1 MNLYDAFSVLIVITA
16 LFAYLNH
23 KLVKLNTSIGIM
35 LIAFIFSLLMIMAG
49 KFFPDILRDISGL
62 ISRFN
67 FSEILLGSMLS
78 FMLFAGAIHIELEE
92 LRRERLSVI
101 LFSTIGVMLSTL
113 IVGTGVYF
121 LLPLFNLNIAYIHC
135 LLFGVVISPTDPIA
149 VLSIIQESRIPKSTE
164 LKISGESLFN
174 DGVAVV
180 IFVTLHHVAQNPDSV
195 TFLNVAGLF
204 LREALGGVALG
215 LLLGYSGFILMKSID
230 QYKVEIL
237 ITLAIVMGGYMLA
250 SKIHVSGPLAMV
262 TAGIFIGNRGRRL
275 AMSET
280 TRENINKFW
289 ELVDDILNAI
299 LFLLIGLELLVI
311 QFISHYLL
319 IGILSIFL
327 VVATRFV
334 SVWLPAQIV
343 RLTREINLRTILV
356 LTWGG
361 LRGGISVA
369 LALSLKPEMNRDL
382 WVSLTY
388 LIVAFSI
395 IVQGLTIRKL
405 AKNIS

>member
-1 MNLYDAFSVLIVITA
+1 
-16 LFAYLNH
+16 
-23 KLVKLNTSIGIM
+23 
-35 LIAFIFSLLMIMAG
+35 
-49 KFFPDILRDISGL
+49 
-62 ISRFN
+62 
-67 FSEILLGSMLS
+67 
-78 FMLFAGAIHIELEE
+78 
-92 LRRERLSVI
+92 
-101 LFSTIGVMLSTL
+101 
-113 IVGTGVYF
+113 
-121 LLPLFNLNIAYIHC
+121 
-135 LLFGVVISPTDPIA
+135 
-149 VLSIIQESRIPKSTE
+149 
-164 LKISGESLFN
+164 
-174 DGVAVV
+174 
-180 IFVTLHHVAQNPDSV
+180 VAQNPDSV

-327 VVATRFV
+327 VIVTRFV

-343 RLTREINLRTILV
+343 RLTREINMRTILV